1 MYFCLF
7 SSYSLCFMS
16 ADAMLFEAFCN
27 VSSSWIAFFFFF
39 FFSFLKIFWF
49 SSLFTARQKLDH
61 KTEAKFESLSLGP
74 FGGCRLPRL
83 PSGESTLKCF
93 SFAFLLIWRHIWTTC
108 VCLVAPPPQKKKM
121 LNNYFFWKTPG
132 YSSQNVYTAGVWF

>member
-1 MYFCLF
+1 M
-7 SSYSLCFMS
+7 LCYLRHFVTLAHHGLHS
-16 ADAMLFEAFCN
+16 
-27 VSSSWIAFFFFF
+27 FFF

-93 SFAFLLIWRHIWTTC
+93 SFAFLLI
-108 VCLVAPPPQKKKM
+108 
-121 LNNYFFWKTPG
+121 
-132 YSSQNVYTAGVWF
+132 